1 MEKFKT
7 IVCKIK
13 DFFIKNWKIIIY
25 IICSLLILLFLI
37 FAIKIFTNPMN
48 TKITR
53 KNYDNVIE
61 KIRKHSSKENYEKV
75 QAVIAMAEMASWG
88 EDKDKIDI
96 IEGKSF
102 NQMIKTIQ
110 KNIEQEE
117 KETEEQKAISAEKQ
131 KIRDEYLKFDNYTW
145 EVKTVNY
152 QNRLIITVEIEN
164 LKNVDIE
171 AFEGVINI
179 SDKLDNNL
187 GDFKIKNTKVIP
199 KKAKADVDMTFYD
212 DEYYTEIK
220 TINRQNG
227 DLYFSFTPTKLIV
240 NGQEI

>member
-1 MEKFKT
+1 MKNLKIIANTAKKF
-7 IVCKIK
+7 ILM
-13 DFFIKNWKIIIY
+13 NWKKLVISLSTLLII
-25 IICSLLILLFLI
+25 LILLFVISIL
-37 FAIKIFTNPMN
+37 TNPMN

-53 KNYDNVIE
+53 KNYENVVE
-61 KIRKHSSKENYEKV
+61 TIRKNSTKESYEKV

-110 KNIEQEE
+110 KNIEQEN
-117 KETEEQKAISAEKQ
+117 KEAEEQKAISAEKQ
-131 KIRDEYLKFDNYTW
+131 KIREKYLKFDNYTW

-152 QNRLIITVEIEN
+152 QSRLIITVEIEN

-171 AFEGVINI
+171 AFEGIINI
-179 SDKLDNNL
+179 SDKLDNTL
-187 GDFKIKNTKVIP
+187 GDFEIKNTKVIP
-199 KKAKADVDMTFYD
+199 KKAKADVNMTFYD

-220 TINRQNG
+220 TISRQNG

>member
-1 MEKFKT
+1 MNNLEINKVIKLLGDYKKCGNEYLFQCPYCIDKSRNNFSYNVKKNFLWCFASNGEHSKRWLKEVYNKT
-7 IVCKIK
+7 DNIENIQ
-13 DFFIKNWKIIIY
+13 N
-25 IICSLLILLFLI
+25 
-37 FAIKIFTNPMN
+37 
-48 TKITR
+48 
-53 KNYDNVIE
+53 NYKYSQKQIN
-61 KIRKHSSKENYEKV
+61 NY
-75 QAVIAMAEMASWG
+75 
-88 EDKDKIDI
+88 
-96 IEGKSF
+96 F

-117 KETEEQKAISAEKQ
+117 KEAEEQKAISAEKQ

-164 LKNVDIE
+164 LKNIDIE

-199 KKAKADVDMTFYD
+199 KKAKADVDITFYD

-220 TINRQNG
+220 TIRRQNG